1 MPICTQCKVIVSVR
15 QAADLHKK
23 LFENANSDWRAND
36 IAQKVAE
43 EKQREMDLLL
53 NRYRYLPRSRCFGSA
68 LVTVSASDPK
78 SLNPDLDPG
87 FLVNSDQ
94 DPGLLQ
100 LKKKSVSETLVTMQ
114 CSLSQCICESR
125 PRLCNSTE
133 RNILHFS
140 LCLVRADQCGSGTL
154 PYYTYRSIANILDRL
169 FASVIE
175 RFPSY

>member
-1 MPICTQCKVIVSVR
+1 VR

-53 NRYRYLPRSRCFGSA
+53 NRYLPTSSRCFGSA
-68 LVTVSASDPK
+68 LIKVSFSDQD

-87 FLVNSDQ
+87 VLVNSDQ

-100 LKKKSVSETLVTMQ
+100 LKQKT
-114 CSLSQCICESR
+114 SR
-125 PRLCNSTE
+125 
-133 RNILHFS
+133 I
-140 LCLVRADQCGSGTL
+140 
-154 PYYTYRSIANILDRL
+154 
-169 FASVIE
+169 
-175 RFPSY
+175 